1 MVCEEEGRVE
11 EGGEGGAGG
20 SWEGEWKGELG
31 RGVAWFL
38 RWSWVVVVEMSCDYD
53 DDERR
58 GGWVGVDALF
68 GM

>member
-1 MVCEEEGRVE
+1 MMSELWFVRRRVE
-11 EGGEGGAGG
+11 EGGER
-20 SWEGEWKGELG
+20 ELG
-31 RGVAWFL
+31 WGVAWFL

-53 DDERR
+53 GDEGR

>member
-1 MVCEEEGRVE
+1 MVCEEVGRVE
-11 EGGEGGAGG
+11 EGGE
-20 SWEGEWKGELG
+20 GELG

-53 DDERR
+53 GDEGR